1 MFRIQNTINISKS
14 FIIFNNNRFTRF
26 LTLSR
31 KRIDNN
37 ITNKNS
43 IKDRINFYKRKKLE
57 LDNQRIFFKDAL
69 YFKEINITIV

>member
-57 LDNQRIFFKDAL
+57 LDN
-69 YFKEINITIV
+69 

>member
-37 ITNKNS
+37 ITKKNS

-57 LDNQRIFFKDAL
+57 LDN
-69 YFKEINITIV
+69 